1 MVFSIVIA
9 TFNSEKYINQTL
21 NSIKNQNFKN
31 FELII
36 VDKNSSDKTIDIIK
50 KYKFKNIKIIR
61 KNDKGIYDAL
71 NIGIRNSKG
80 AIISILHSNDQF
92 FKKTVLN
99 DVNDAFKLNDVDIIY
114 GDLVYYDKKMKKLLR
129 YWKSGNFKN
138 FSFNKGWSPPHP
150 SFFVKRKIYLKYGL
164 YKTNI
169 GTSSDIELM
178 YRFLQKKNISFK
190 YLNKILIK
198 MRYGGKSNESIKTII
213 NQNIKIIKFLKLN
226 SLYKII
232 YYLVNKILNRIN
244 QFFIIP

>member
-178 YRFLQKKNISFK
+178 HRFIKKKKISFK

-244 QFFIIP
+244 QFFIKP

>member
-1 MVFSIVIA
+1 MFFSIVIA
-9 TFNSEKYINQTL
+9 TFNSEKFISQTL
-21 NSIKNQNFKN
+21 NSIKSQNFKN
-31 FELII
+31 FELVI
-36 VDKNSSDKTIDIIK
+36 VDKNSTDKTIDIIK

-80 AIISILHSNDQF
+80 IVISILHSNDKF
-92 FKKTVLN
+92 FKKNVLK
-99 DVNDAFKLNDVDIIY
+99 DVYFTFKLNNVDIVY
-114 GDLVYYDKKMKKLLR
+114 GDLVYYDTKMKSVLR

-150 SFFVKRKIYLKYGL
+150 SFFVKKKIYLKHGL

-178 YRFLQKKNISFK
+178 YRFLQKKKISFK

-232 YYLVNKILNRIN
+232 YYLVNKFLNRIN
-244 QFFIIP
+244 QFLKRP

>member
-1 MVFSIVIA
+1 
-9 TFNSEKYINQTL
+9 
-21 NSIKNQNFKN
+21 
-31 FELII
+31 
-36 VDKNSSDKTIDIIK
+36 
-50 KYKFKNIKIIR
+50 
-61 KNDKGIYDAL
+61 
-71 NIGIRNSKG
+71 NSKG

-99 DVNDAFKLNDVDIIY
+99 DVYDAFKLNAVDIIY

-244 QFFIIP
+244 QFFIKP

>member
-99 DVNDAFKLNDVDIIY
+99 DVYDAFKLNDVDIIY

-178 YRFLQKKNISFK
+178 YRFLQKKKISFK

-244 QFFIIP
+244 QFFIKP

>member
-9 TFNSEKYINQTL
+9 TFNSEKYINHTL

-99 DVNDAFKLNDVDIIY
+99 DVYDAFKLNDVDIIY

-150 SFFVKRKIYLKYGL
+150 SFFVKRKIYLKNGL

-178 YRFLQKKNISFK
+178 YRFLQKKKISFK
-190 YLNKILIK
+190 YINKILIK
-198 MRYGGKSNESIKTII
+198 MRYGGKSNESIKNII
-213 NQNIKIIKFLKLN
+213 NKNIKIIKFLKLN

-244 QFFIIP
+244 QFFIKP

>member
-178 YRFLQKKNISFK
+178 YRFLQKKKISFK

-244 QFFIIP
+244 QFFIKP

>member
-9 TFNSEKYINQTL
+9 TFNSEKNINQTL

-178 YRFLQKKNISFK
+178 HRFLQKKKISFK

-213 NQNIKIIKFLKLN
+213 NQDIKIIKFLKLN

-244 QFFIIP
+244 QFFIKP

>member
-9 TFNSEKYINQTL
+9 TLNSEKYINQTL

-99 DVNDAFKLNDVDIIY
+99 DVYDAFKLNDVDIIY

-178 YRFLQKKNISFK
+178 YRFLQKKKISFK

-232 YYLVNKILNRIN
+232 YYLANKILNRIN
-244 QFFIIP
+244 QFFIKP

>member
-9 TFNSEKYINQTL
+9 TFNSEKYINHTL

-244 QFFIIP
+244 QFFIKP